1 MMRLIQ
7 PRKMKQWGSLTKK
20 KHIFFQQI
28 RDNIFFLYICE
39 FNLQFMISE
48 KIQFV
53 LYIWGCVSEI
63 QHLNLCDFLN
73 QITFIFCSI

>member
-1 MMRLIQ
+1 MRFLD
-7 PRKMKQWGSLTKK
+7 KEETHLLW
-20 KHIFFQQI
+20 
-28 RDNIFFLYICE
+28 NILVFFLYICD

-73 QITFIFCSI
+73 